1 MGKMIQWFKKP
12 SISKKLIIA
21 FLVVLILPT
30 VALTISAFFTSK
42 TELDKQ
48 IMRSA
53 MSQVNAFDTLI
64 NENIGNK
71 SDAVTLFSDSLKAS
85 NLQEKNRNATIKE
98 LQQFGK
104 INEKDVSAIYA
115 GSEKG
120 LFMQYPVQKMPDGYD
135 PRERPWYQEALKA
148 ENGKQVIT
156 KPYVAASTGKMVITI
171 AQKMKDGSG
180 VIGLDM
186 EIDSLLQKLKE
197 IKIGQKGYAFIM
209 EKDKTVLADP
219 TQKPGSQVNENLA
232 SIIFKNKEG
241 SGSYTLKGTD
251 KKVAYV
257 TNELTGW
264 KIGGTMLVSE
274 VEEAAKPVFNTAI
287 IVFSV
292 TLIVAGTL
300 IFFIV
305 RSISK
310 RLSNLARFSKKV
322 SEGDLR
328 DKLQVQ
334 SDDEIGQVG
343 KGFNTM
349 IDSLRSL
356 IGAVQTSV
364 ENVASSSEELTASAG
379 QTSKAT
385 EHITLAIEQ
394 FSSGNES
401 QNDKVELSS
410 VELEEMNR
418 GLQHMNESAESIT
431 ASSIKS
437 TDIAGEGGQL
447 VEKTASQMNVIDQ
460 SVKKAENVISA
471 LESKSKDI
479 TQILGVINGIADQ
492 TNLLALNAAIEAA
505 RAGESG
511 RGFSVVAEEVRKLA
525 VQSAN
530 SAKEIE
536 NLIKEIVQDI
546 DVSQEVFTAVN
557 REVQSGLSFTEQTKV
572 SFHNIFEM
580 TKEISDQLQTMNQT
594 VVQLS
599 KGSAHVSE
607 AVREIADVSRESSA
621 NIQDIAASAEEQL
634 ASMEEISSS
643 SATLSS
649 MAEELRDLISKF
661 KVE

>member
-171 AQKMKDGSG
+171 AQKTKDGSG

-197 IKIGQKGYAFIM
+197 IKIGQKGYAFMM

-219 TQKPGSQVNENLA
+219 TQKSGSQVNENLA
-232 SIIFKNKEG
+232 SIIYKNKEG

-328 DKLQVQ
+328 DKLQIQ

-572 SFHNIFEM
+572 SFHNIFDM
-580 TKEISDQLQTMNQT
+580 TKEISNQLQTMNQT

>member
-12 SISKKLIIA
+12 SISKKLVIA

-42 TELDKQ
+42 IELDKQ
-48 IMRSA
+48 IMGSA

-64 NENIGNK
+64 DENIGNK
-71 SDAVTLFSDSLKAS
+71 AEAVTLFTDDLKAA
-85 NLQEKNRNATIKE
+85 NLQEKNRKATIKE
-98 LQQFGK
+98 LQQYGK

-120 LFMQYPVQKMPDGYD
+120 LFMQYPVQKMPEGYD
-135 PRERPWYQEALKA
+135 PRERPWYQEAMSA
-148 ENGKQVIT
+148 DGKQVIT

-186 EIDSLLQKLKE
+186 EIDSLIQKLKE

-219 TQKPGSQVNENLA
+219 TQKPGSKVNEDLA
-232 SIIFKNKEG
+232 NIIFKNKQG
-241 SGSYTLKGTD
+241 NGSYTLNGTD

-274 VEEAAKPVFNTAI
+274 VEDAAKPVFNTAI

-305 RSISK
+305 RSISN

-322 SEGDLR
+322 SDGDLR
-328 DKLQVQ
+328 DKLQIQ

-394 FSSGNES
+394 FSTGNES
-401 QNDKVELSS
+401 QNDKVESS
-410 VELEEMNR
+410 SEELEEMNR

-437 TDIAGEGGQL
+437 TEIAGEGGQL

-557 REVQSGLSFTEQTKV
+557 QEVQSGLSFTEQTKV
-572 SFHNIFEM
+572 SFHNIFDM
-580 TKEISDQLQTMNQT
+580 TKEISDQLQTMNRT

>member
-12 SISKKLIIA
+12 SISKKLVIA

-48 IMRSA
+48 IMGSA

-64 NENIGNK
+64 DENIGNK
-71 SDAVTLFSDSLKAS
+71 AEAVTLFTDDLKAS
-85 NLQEKNRNATIKE
+85 NLQEKNRKATIKE
-98 LQQFGK
+98 LQQYGK

-120 LFMQYPVQKMPDGYD
+120 LFMQYPVQKMPEGYD
-135 PRERPWYQEALKA
+135 PRERPWYQEAMSA
-148 ENGKQVIT
+148 DGKQVIT

-171 AQKMKDGSG
+171 AQKTKDGSG

-186 EIDSLLQKLKE
+186 EIDSLIQKLKE

-219 TQKPGSQVNENLA
+219 TQKAGSKVNENLA
-232 SIIFKNKEG
+232 NIIFKNKQG
-241 SGSYTLKGTD
+241 NGSYTLNGTD

-274 VEEAAKPVFNTAI
+274 VEDAAKPVFNTAI

-305 RSISK
+305 RSISS

-322 SEGDLR
+322 SDGDLR
-328 DKLQVQ
+328 DKLQIQ

-394 FSSGNES
+394 FSTGNES
-401 QNDKVELSS
+401 QNDKVESS
-410 VELEEMNR
+410 SEELEEMNR

-437 TDIAGEGGQL
+437 TEIAGEGGQL

-557 REVQSGLSFTEQTKV
+557 QEVQSGLSFTEQTKV
-572 SFHNIFEM
+572 SFHNIFDM
-580 TKEISDQLQTMNQT
+580 TKEISDQLQTMNRT

>member
-30 VALTISAFFTSK
+30 MALTISAFFTSK

-48 IMRSA
+48 IMGSA

-71 SDAVTLFSDSLKAS
+71 SDAVTLFSDLLKAS
-85 NLQEKNRNATIKE
+85 NLQEKNRNVTIKE

-219 TQKPGSQVNENLA
+219 TQKSGSQVNENLA

-328 DKLQVQ
+328 DKLQIQ

-410 VELEEMNR
+410 EELEEMNR
-418 GLQHMNESAESIT
+418 GLQNMNESAESIT

-572 SFHNIFEM
+572 SFHNIFDM
-580 TKEISDQLQTMNQT
+580 TKEISNQLQTMNQT

>member
-12 SISKKLIIA
+12 SISKKLVIA

-48 IMRSA
+48 IMGSA

-64 NENIGNK
+64 DENIGNK
-71 SDAVTLFSDSLKAS
+71 AEAVTLFTDDLKAT
-85 NLQEKNRNATIKE
+85 NLQEKNRKATIKE
-98 LQQFGK
+98 LQQYGK

-120 LFMQYPVQKMPDGYD
+120 LFMQYPVQKMPEGYD
-135 PRERPWYQEALKA
+135 PRERPWYQEAMSA
-148 ENGKQVIT
+148 DGKQVIT

-171 AQKMKDGSG
+171 AQKTKDGSG

-186 EIDSLLQKLKE
+186 EIDSLIQKLKE

-219 TQKPGSQVNENLA
+219 TQKAGSKVNENLA
-232 SIIFKNKEG
+232 NIIFKNKQG
-241 SGSYTLKGTD
+241 NGSYTLNGTD

-274 VEEAAKPVFNTAI
+274 VEDAAKPVFNTAI

-305 RSISK
+305 RSISS

-322 SEGDLR
+322 SDGDLR
-328 DKLQVQ
+328 DKLQIQ

-394 FSSGNES
+394 FSTGNES
-401 QNDKVELSS
+401 QNDKVESS
-410 VELEEMNR
+410 SEELEEMNR
-418 GLQHMNESAESIT
+418 GLQHMNDSAESIT

-437 TDIAGEGGQL
+437 TEIAGEGGQL

-557 REVQSGLSFTEQTKV
+557 QEVQSGLSFTEQTKV
-572 SFHNIFEM
+572 SFHNIFDM
-580 TKEISDQLQTMNQT
+580 TKEISDQLQTMNRT

>member
-48 IMRSA
+48 IMGSA

-85 NLQEKNRNATIKE
+85 NLEEKNRNATIKE

-328 DKLQVQ
+328 DKLQIQ

-410 VELEEMNR
+410 EELEEMNR
-418 GLQHMNESAESIT
+418 GLQNMNESAESIT

>member
-48 IMRSA
+48 IMGSA

-71 SDAVTLFSDSLKAS
+71 ADAVTLFADSLKAS
-85 NLQEKNRNATIKE
+85 SLQEKNRSATIKE
-98 LQQFGK
+98 LQQYGK
-104 INEKDVSAIYA
+104 INKKDVSAIYA

-120 LFMQYPVQKMPDGYD
+120 MFMQYPVQKMPDGYD
-135 PRERPWYQEALKA
+135 PRERPWYQDALNA

-171 AQKMKDGSG
+171 AQKLKDGSG
-180 VIGLDM
+180 VIGIDM

-209 EKDKTVLADP
+209 EEDKTVLADP
-219 TQKPGSQVNENLA
+219 TQKSGSQVNENLA

-274 VEEAAKPVFNTAI
+274 VEDAARPVFHTAI

-328 DKLQVQ
+328 DKLQIK

-410 VELEEMNR
+410 EELEEMNR

-572 SFHNIFEM
+572 SFHNIFDM
-580 TKEISDQLQTMNQT
+580 TKEISDQLQMMNQT

-607 AVREIADVSRESSA
+607 AVREIAEVSRESSA

>member
-48 IMRSA
+48 IMGSA

-71 SDAVTLFSDSLKAS
+71 SDAVTLFTDSLKAS
-85 NLQEKNRNATIKE
+85 SLQEKNRNATIKE

-219 TQKPGSQVNENLA
+219 TQKSGSQVNENLA

-241 SGSYTLKGTD
+241 SGSYTLKETD

-328 DKLQVQ
+328 DKLQIQ

-410 VELEEMNR
+410 EELEEMNR
-418 GLQHMNESAESIT
+418 GLQNMNESAESIT

-599 KGSAHVSE
+599 NGSAHVSE

>member
-1 MGKMIQWFKKP
+1 MIQWFKKP

-48 IMRSA
+48 IMGSA

-251 KKVAYV
+251 KKVAYI

-418 GLQHMNESAESIT
+418 GLQNMNESAESIT

>member
-1 MGKMIQWFKKP
+1 MIQWFKKP

-48 IMRSA
+48 IMGSA

-148 ENGKQVIT
+148 ENGEQVIT

-328 DKLQVQ
+328 DKLQIQ

-410 VELEEMNR
+410 EELEEMNR
-418 GLQHMNESAESIT
+418 GLQNMNESAESIT

>member
-12 SISKKLIIA
+12 SISKKLVIA

-48 IMRSA
+48 IMGSA

-64 NENIGNK
+64 DENIGNK
-71 SDAVTLFSDSLKAS
+71 AEAVTLFTDDLKAA
-85 NLQEKNRNATIKE
+85 NLQEKNRKATIKE
-98 LQQFGK
+98 LQQYGK

-120 LFMQYPVQKMPDGYD
+120 LFMQYPVQKMPEGYD
-135 PRERPWYQEALKA
+135 PRERPWYQEAMSA
-148 ENGKQVIT
+148 DGKQVIT

-186 EIDSLLQKLKE
+186 EIDSLIQKLKE

-219 TQKPGSQVNENLA
+219 TQKPGSKVNENLA
-232 SIIFKNKEG
+232 NIIFKNKQG
-241 SGSYTLKGTD
+241 NGSYTLNGTD

-274 VEEAAKPVFNTAI
+274 VEDAAKPVFNTAI

-305 RSISK
+305 RSISS

-328 DKLQVQ
+328 DKLQIQ

-394 FSSGNES
+394 FSTGNES
-401 QNDKVELSS
+401 QNDKVESS
-410 VELEEMNR
+410 SEELEEMNR

-437 TDIAGEGGQL
+437 TEIAGEGGQL

-536 NLIKEIVQDI
+536 KLIKEIVQDI

-557 REVQSGLSFTEQTKV
+557 QEVQSGLSFTEQTKV
-572 SFHNIFEM
+572 SFHNIFDM
-580 TKEISDQLQTMNQT
+580 TKEISDQLQTMNRT

>member
-12 SISKKLIIA
+12 SISKKLVIA

-48 IMRSA
+48 IMGSA

-64 NENIGNK
+64 DENIGNK
-71 SDAVTLFSDSLKAS
+71 AEAVTLFTDDLKAA
-85 NLQEKNRNATIKE
+85 NLQEKNRKATIKE
-98 LQQFGK
+98 LQQYGK

-120 LFMQYPVQKMPDGYD
+120 LFMQYPVQKMPEGYD
-135 PRERPWYQEALKA
+135 PRERPWYQEAMSA
-148 ENGKQVIT
+148 DGKQVIT

-171 AQKMKDGSG
+171 AQKTKDGSG

-186 EIDSLLQKLKE
+186 EIDSLIQKLKE

-219 TQKPGSQVNENLA
+219 TQKPGSKVNENLA
-232 SIIFKNKEG
+232 NIIFKNKQG
-241 SGSYTLKGTD
+241 NGSYTLNGTD

-305 RSISK
+305 RSISS

-328 DKLQVQ
+328 DKLQIQ

-394 FSSGNES
+394 FSTGNES
-401 QNDKVELSS
+401 QNDKVESS
-410 VELEEMNR
+410 SEELEEMNR

-437 TDIAGEGGQL
+437 TEIAGEGGQL

-557 REVQSGLSFTEQTKV
+557 QEVQSGLSFTEQTKV
-572 SFHNIFEM
+572 SFHNIFDM
-580 TKEISDQLQTMNQT
+580 TKEISDQLQTMNRT

>member
-48 IMRSA
+48 IMGSA

-64 NENIGNK
+64 DENIGNK
-71 SDAVTLFSDSLKAS
+71 AEAVTLFTDDLKAA
-85 NLQEKNRNATIKE
+85 NLQEKNRKATIKE
-98 LQQFGK
+98 LQQYGK

-135 PRERPWYQEALKA
+135 PRERPWYQEAMSA
-148 ENGKQVIT
+148 DGKQVIT

-171 AQKMKDGSG
+171 AQKTKDGSG

-186 EIDSLLQKLKE
+186 EIDSLIQKLKE

-219 TQKPGSQVNENLA
+219 TQEAGSKVNENLA
-232 SIIFKNKEG
+232 NIIFKNKQG
-241 SGSYTLKGTD
+241 NGSYTLNGTD

-274 VEEAAKPVFNTAI
+274 VEDAAKPVFNTAI

-305 RSISK
+305 RSISN

-322 SEGDLR
+322 SDGDLR
-328 DKLQVQ
+328 DKLQIQ

-394 FSSGNES
+394 FSTGNES
-401 QNDKVELSS
+401 QNDKVESS
-410 VELEEMNR
+410 SEELEEMNR

-437 TDIAGEGGQL
+437 TEIAGEGGQL

-557 REVQSGLSFTEQTKV
+557 QEVQSGLSFTEQTKV
-572 SFHNIFEM
+572 SFHNIFDM
-580 TKEISDQLQTMNQT
+580 TKEISDQLQTMNRT

>member
-12 SISKKLIIA
+12 SISKKLVIA

-48 IMRSA
+48 IMGSA

-64 NENIGNK
+64 DENIGNK
-71 SDAVTLFSDSLKAS
+71 AEAVTLFTDDLKAV
-85 NLQEKNRNATIKE
+85 NLQEKNRKATIKE
-98 LQQFGK
+98 LQQYGK

-120 LFMQYPVQKMPDGYD
+120 LFMQYPVQKMPEGYD
-135 PRERPWYQEALKA
+135 PRERPWYQEAMSA
-148 ENGKQVIT
+148 DGKQVIT

-171 AQKMKDGSG
+171 AQKTKDGSG

-186 EIDSLLQKLKE
+186 EIDSLIQKLKE

-219 TQKPGSQVNENLA
+219 TQKPGSKVNENLA
-232 SIIFKNKEG
+232 NIIFKNKQG
-241 SGSYTLKGTD
+241 NGSYTLNGTD

-274 VEEAAKPVFNTAI
+274 VEDAAKPVFNTAI

-305 RSISK
+305 RSISS

-328 DKLQVQ
+328 DKLQIQ

-394 FSSGNES
+394 FSTGNES
-401 QNDKVELSS
+401 QNDKVESS
-410 VELEEMNR
+410 SEELEEMNR

-437 TDIAGEGGQL
+437 TEIAGEGGQL

-557 REVQSGLSFTEQTKV
+557 QEVQSGLSFTEQTKV
-572 SFHNIFEM
+572 SFHNIFDM
-580 TKEISDQLQTMNQT
+580 TKEISDQLQTMNRT

>member
-48 IMRSA
+48 IMGSA

-328 DKLQVQ
+328 DKLQIQ

-410 VELEEMNR
+410 EELEEMNR
-418 GLQHMNESAESIT
+418 GLQNMNESAESIT

-599 KGSAHVSE
+599 KSSAHVSE

>member
-48 IMRSA
+48 IMGSA

-171 AQKMKDGSG
+171 AQKTKDGSG

-197 IKIGQKGYAFIM
+197 IKIGQKGYAFMM
-209 EKDKTVLADP
+209 EKDQTVLADP
-219 TQKPGSQVNENLA
+219 TQKSGSQVNENLA
-232 SIIFKNKEG
+232 SIIYKNKEG

-287 IVFSV
+287 IVFSI
-292 TLIVAGTL
+292 TLVVAGTL

-322 SEGDLR
+322 SDGDLR
-328 DKLQVQ
+328 DKLQIQ

-418 GLQHMNESAESIT
+418 GLQNMNESAESIT

-471 LESKSKDI
+471 LENKSKDI

-557 REVQSGLSFTEQTKV
+557 REVQSGLSFTEQTRV

-580 TKEISDQLQTMNQT
+580 TKEISNQLQTMNQT

>member
-48 IMRSA
+48 IMGSA

-171 AQKMKDGSG
+171 AQKTKDGSG

-197 IKIGQKGYAFIM
+197 IKIGQKGYAFMM

-232 SIIFKNKEG
+232 SIIYKNKEG

-328 DKLQVQ
+328 DKLQIQ

-410 VELEEMNR
+410 EELEEMNR
-418 GLQHMNESAESIT
+418 GLQNMNESAESIT

-505 RAGESG
+505 RAGEAG

>member
-1 MGKMIQWFKKP
+1 MGKMIQWFQKP

-30 VALTISAFFTSK
+30 AALTISAFFTSK
-42 TELDKQ
+42 TELDNQ
-48 IMRSA
+48 IMGSA

-71 SDAVTLFSDSLKAS
+71 AEAVTLFADTLKAS
-85 NLQEKNRNATIKE
+85 DLQEKNRKATIKE
-98 LQQFGK
+98 LQQYGK
-104 INEKDVSAIYA
+104 INNKDVSAFYA

-135 PRERPWYQEALKA
+135 PRKRPWYQEAMSA
-148 ENGKQVIT
+148 ENGKQIIT

-197 IKIGQKGYAFIM
+197 IKIGQKGYAFMM

-232 SIIFKNKEG
+232 NIIFKNKEG

-274 VEEAAKPVFNTAI
+274 VEDAAKPVFNTAI

-292 TLIVAGTL
+292 TLIVAGIL

-310 RLSNLARFSKKV
+310 RLSNLASFSKKV
-322 SEGDLR
+322 SNGDLR
-328 DKLQVQ
+328 DKLQIQ

-343 KGFNTM
+343 KGFNAM

-401 QNDKVELSS
+401 QNDKVESS
-410 VELEEMNR
+410 SDELEEMNR
-418 GLQHMNESAESIT
+418 GLQHMNEAAESIT

-437 TDIAGEGGQL
+437 TEIAGEGGQL

-460 SVKKAENVISA
+460 SVKKAEHVISA

-525 VQSAN
+525 VQSSN

-536 NLIKEIVQDI
+536 HLINEIVQDI

-557 REVQSGLSFTEQTKV
+557 QEVQSGLSFTEQTKV
-572 SFHNIFEM
+572 SFHNIFDM
-580 TKEISDQLQTMNQT
+580 TKEISDKLQTMNET
-594 VVQLS
+594 VVKLS

>member
-48 IMRSA
+48 IMGSA

-171 AQKMKDGSG
+171 AQKTKDGSG

-219 TQKPGSQVNENLA
+219 TQKSGSQVNENLA
-232 SIIFKNKEG
+232 TIIYKNKEG

-287 IVFSV
+287 IVFSI

-328 DKLQVQ
+328 DKLQIQ

-410 VELEEMNR
+410 EELEEMNR
-418 GLQHMNESAESIT
+418 GLQNMNESAESIT

-572 SFHNIFEM
+572 SFHNIFDM
-580 TKEISDQLQTMNQT
+580 TKEISNQLQTMNQT

>member
-12 SISKKLIIA
+12 SISKKLVIA

-48 IMRSA
+48 IMGSA

-64 NENIGNK
+64 DENIGNK
-71 SDAVTLFSDSLKAS
+71 AEAVTLFTDDLKAA
-85 NLQEKNRNATIKE
+85 NLQEKNRKATIKE
-98 LQQFGK
+98 LQQYGK

-135 PRERPWYQEALKA
+135 PRERQWYQEAMSA
-148 ENGKQVIT
+148 DGKQVIT

-171 AQKMKDGSG
+171 AQKTKDGSG

-186 EIDSLLQKLKE
+186 EIDSLIQKLKE

-219 TQKPGSQVNENLA
+219 TQKPGSKVNENLA
-232 SIIFKNKEG
+232 NIIFKNKQG
-241 SGSYTLKGTD
+241 NGSYTLNGTD

-274 VEEAAKPVFNTAI
+274 VEDAAKPVFNTAI

-305 RSISK
+305 RSISN

-322 SEGDLR
+322 SDGDLR
-328 DKLQVQ
+328 DKLQIQ

-394 FSSGNES
+394 FSTGNES
-401 QNDKVELSS
+401 QNDKVESS
-410 VELEEMNR
+410 SEELEEMNR

-437 TDIAGEGGQL
+437 TEIAGEGGQL

-557 REVQSGLSFTEQTKV
+557 QEVQSGLSFTEQTKV
-572 SFHNIFEM
+572 SFHNIFDM
-580 TKEISDQLQTMNQT
+580 TKEISDQLQTMNRT

>member
-1 MGKMIQWFKKP
+1 MIQWFKKP

-171 AQKMKDGSG
+171 AQKTKDGSG

-197 IKIGQKGYAFIM
+197 IKIGQKGYAFMM

-232 SIIFKNKEG
+232 SIIYKNKEG

-328 DKLQVQ
+328 DKLQIQ

-410 VELEEMNR
+410 VELDEMNR

-471 LESKSKDI
+471 LENKSKDI

-572 SFHNIFEM
+572 SFHNIFDM
-580 TKEISDQLQTMNQT
+580 TKEISNQLQTMNQT

>member
-12 SISKKLIIA
+12 SISKKLVIA

-48 IMRSA
+48 IMGSA

-64 NENIGNK
+64 DENIGNK
-71 SDAVTLFSDSLKAS
+71 AEAVTLFTDDLKAA
-85 NLQEKNRNATIKE
+85 NLQEKNRKATIKE
-98 LQQFGK
+98 LQQYGK

-135 PRERPWYQEALKA
+135 PRERPWYQEAMSA
-148 ENGKQVIT
+148 DGKQVIT

-171 AQKMKDGSG
+171 AQKTKDGSG

-186 EIDSLLQKLKE
+186 EIDSLIQKLKE

-219 TQKPGSQVNENLA
+219 TQKPGSKVNENLA
-232 SIIFKNKEG
+232 NIIFKNKQG
-241 SGSYTLKGTD
+241 NGSYTLNGTD

-274 VEEAAKPVFNTAI
+274 VEDAAKPVFNTAI

-305 RSISK
+305 RSISN

-322 SEGDLR
+322 SDGDLR
-328 DKLQVQ
+328 DKLQIQ

-394 FSSGNES
+394 FSTGNES
-401 QNDKVELSS
+401 QNDKVESS
-410 VELEEMNR
+410 SEELEEMNR

-437 TDIAGEGGQL
+437 TEIAGEGGQL

-557 REVQSGLSFTEQTKV
+557 KEVQSGLSFTEQTKV
-572 SFHNIFEM
+572 SFHNIFDM
-580 TKEISDQLQTMNQT
+580 TKEISDQLQTMNRT